1 MRSSGAYGKPPG
13 EESIEIDGMV
23 YKKGDKVRL
32 NPTERKTD
40 ITDSILKGKIATIET
55 IYVDYEDN
63 VHLAVTIDDDP
74 GQDLRH
80 DLGLYM
86 YFKPDEVELMSDEL

>member
-1 MRSSGAYGKPPG
+1 MRSSDAYGKPPG
-13 EESIEIDGMV
+13 KDRMKIEGVV
-23 YKKGDKVRL
+23 YKKGSKVRL
-32 NPTERKTD
+32 NPTERRTD
-40 ITDSILKGKIATIET
+40 IADSILKDKIATIET

-63 VHLAVTIDDDP
+63 VHLAVTVDEDP

-86 YFKPDEVELMSDEL
+86 YFKPDEVEIISNES

>member
-1 MRSSGAYGKPPG
+1 MRSSDAYGKPPG
-13 EESIEIDGMV
+13 EKSMEIGGVV

-32 NPTERKTD
+32 SPTERRTD
-40 ITDSILKGKIATIET
+40 ITDSILKGKTATIET
-55 IYVDYEDN
+55 IYLDYEDN
-63 VHLAVTIDDDP
+63 VHLAVTVDDDP